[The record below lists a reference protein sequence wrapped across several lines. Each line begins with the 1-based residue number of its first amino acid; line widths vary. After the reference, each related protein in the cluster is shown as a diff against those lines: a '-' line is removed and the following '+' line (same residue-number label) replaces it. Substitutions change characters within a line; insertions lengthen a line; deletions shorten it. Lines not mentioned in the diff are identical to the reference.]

1 MTDYVR
7 NGSFRFGWRISQP
20 TLGLIAS
27 AITAAGI
34 TALLVSF
41 DNQLLFIF

>member
-1 MTDYVR
+1 LD
-7 NGSFRFGWRISQP
+7 GGLAKP

-41 DNQLLFIF
+41 DNQLLFIL